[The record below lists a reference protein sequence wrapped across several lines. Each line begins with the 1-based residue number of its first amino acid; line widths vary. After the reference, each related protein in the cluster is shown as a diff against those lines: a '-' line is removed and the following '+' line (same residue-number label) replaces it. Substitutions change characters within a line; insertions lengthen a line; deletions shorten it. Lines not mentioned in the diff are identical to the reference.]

1 MSRFCAFQI
10 PTFSTYKLL
19 FLQLFLLRG
28 YDVILFLPCP
38 ISLRRCCL
46 FFLLCPGRATGETC
60 VASLLLPYYSH
71 DTSVHPTSQ
80 YRTFS
85 VRSTAWIGSNQV
97 SSLQY
102 LLRVLRADH
111 PHVYRHPAAP
121 QTGHLRSR
129 VLRTRY
135 SQLSPCVQFK
145 NLILP
150 LRLLLSCP
158 SAHPHALRPE
168 ERGHGGQFPTSIAS
182 SSSLPETRKSSA
194 LGSVGRA

>member
-1 MSRFCAFQI
+1 MSNLPPA
-10 PTFSTYKLL
+10 LL
-19 FLQLFLLRG
+19 P
-28 YDVILFLPCP
+28 FLP
-38 ISLRRCCL
+38 SLPDPSGIC
-46 FFLLCPGRATGETC
+46 FLTSSRTCNGKTC
-60 VASLLLPYYSH
+60 VSPVLLPCYSH
-71 DTSVHPTSQ
+71 DTSLHPTNQ

-121 QTGHLRSR
+121 QTGHLRPR
-129 VLRTRY
+129 VLRTTAFRY

-145 NLILP
+145 NLLLP

-168 ERGHGGQFPTSIAS
+168 ERGHGGQLPTSIAS
-182 SSSLPETRKSSA
+182 ASSLPETRQSSA
-194 LGSVGRA
+194 PGSVGRA